1 MKTITLNAVA
11 LGKKMVITLFM
22 VVFTLS
28 VASANTGD
36 STISNETASVKCL
49 KIDEGQVYFNV
60 KFENADGGRFHLLVN
75 DGNGDNL
82 YHGTFTEK
90 NFDKV
95 FRAPVDN
102 GKLTII
108 IRDMKDKTNHI
119 FELTNESKLVQQIYV
134 KRM

>member
-1 MKTITLNAVA
+1 MKTITLNAIA
-11 LGKKMVITLFM
+11 IGKKMVITLVM

-28 VASANTGD
+28 VATANTGD
-36 STISNETASVKCL
+36 STIINQNASVSCL
-49 KIDEGQVYFNV
+49 KVAEGQIFFNV

-75 DGNGDNL
+75 DGAGDNL
-82 YHGTFTEK
+82 YHGTFTGK

-108 IRDMKDKTNHI
+108 IRDMKDKTNHT
-119 FELTNESKLVQQIYV
+119 FELTTESKLVQQIYV

>member
-1 MKTITLNAVA
+1 MKTITLNVST
-11 LGKKMVITLFM
+11 LGKKMVITLLM
-22 VVFTLS
+22 VVFTMTL
-28 VASANTGD
+28 ASANTGD
-36 STISNETASVKCL
+36 STITNENASVSCL
-49 KIDEGQVYFNV
+49 KITEGQVYFNV

-75 DGNGDNL
+75 DGSGDNL
-82 YHGTFTEK
+82 YHGTFTGK

-108 IRDMKDKTNHI
+108 IRDLKEKTNHI
-119 FELTNESKLVQQIYV
+119 FELTNESKLVQEIYV